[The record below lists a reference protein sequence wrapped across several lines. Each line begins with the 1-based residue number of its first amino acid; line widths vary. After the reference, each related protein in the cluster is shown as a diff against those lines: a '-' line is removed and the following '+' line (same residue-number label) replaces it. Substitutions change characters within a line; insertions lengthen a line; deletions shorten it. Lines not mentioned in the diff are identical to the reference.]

1 MLPKCLSIVKAIY
14 AGFLFMLCA
23 MTAQPLSA
31 QEKKPTLMILPSDNW
46 CNQRYFMTTY
56 DNQGIEVSTPNYQQA
71 FVEDQEL
78 PVVIS
83 KVGQMLTNL
92 GYSLKDAE
100 QETKAVANR
109 AAEEN
114 LMVSK
119 ESNAS
124 VAQSPLDIIK
134 QRAKMDIIVQIWWKV
149 NRESQGKS
157 VSFNLEAFDAYT
169 SKRIATSSGTGPASD
184 EIVPV
189 LLEQAVVSKI
199 ADFDMAMMN
208 YYNDMKANGREIV
221 LTIKKWDDWD
231 NDLETEYEGEE
242 LLDCIQNWLSD
253 NTVNGNF
260 NLSDATENFAQFEQ
274 VRIPLVDEKGRAI
287 DARGFAKDLRKYLSS
302 TYQITSKL
310 YTRGLGE
317 AILVLGEK

>member
-1 MLPKCLSIVKAIY
+1 MKRITIFKSILTSAIIFLL
-14 AGFLFMLCA
+14 AIGFL
-23 MTAQPLSA
+23 PLSA
-31 QEKKPTLMILPSDNW
+31 QVKKPTLMILPSDNW

-56 DNQGIEVSTPNYQQA
+56 DNQGVEVSTPNYQQA

-78 PVVIS
+78 PLVIS
-83 KVGQMLTNL
+83 KIGQMLTNL

-100 QETKAVANR
+100 QETKAISNR

-119 ESNAS
+119 ESSAS
-124 VAQSPLDIIK
+124 ISQSPLDIIK
-134 QRAKMDIIVQIWWKV
+134 QRAKMDIIIQIWWKV
-149 NRESQGKS
+149 NKEPQGKS
-157 VSFNLEAFDAYT
+157 ISFTLEAFDAYT

-184 EIVPV
+184 DIVPV
-189 LLEQAVVSKI
+189 MLEQAVVNKI

-208 YYNDMKANGREIV
+208 YYNDMNRNGREIV

-231 NDLETEYEGEE
+231 NDLETEYDGEE

-253 NTVNGNF
+253 NTINGNF

-274 VRIPLVDEKGRAI
+274 VRIPLVDEKEKAL
-287 DARGFAKDLRKYLSS
+287 DVRGFAKILRKYLST

>member
-1 MLPKCLSIVKAIY
+1 MRQITVFKIIISSIF
-14 AGFLFMLCA
+14 FLFVFGLYPLL
-23 MTAQPLSA
+23 AQV
-31 QEKKPTLMILPSDNW
+31 KKPTLMILPSDNW

-56 DNQGIEVSTPNYQQA
+56 DNQGVEVSTPNYQQA

-78 PVVIS
+78 PLVVS
-83 KVGQMLTNL
+83 KIGQMLTNL

-100 QETKAVANR
+100 QETKAVSNR

-119 ESNAS
+119 ESSAS
-124 VAQSPLDIIK
+124 IAQSPLDIIK

-149 NRESQGKS
+149 NKELQGKS
-157 VSFNLEAFDAYT
+157 VSFTLEAFDAYT

-189 LLEQAVVSKI
+189 MLEQAVVSKI

-208 YYNDMKANGREIV
+208 YYNDMNRNGREIV

-231 NDLETEYEGEE
+231 NDLETEYDGEE

-253 NTVNGNF
+253 NTINGNF

-274 VRIPLVDEKGRAI
+274 VRIPLVDEKGKAL
-287 DARGFAKDLRKYLSS
+287 DARGFAKNLRKHLST